1 MIEEKRKS
9 YKDFDLAFV
18 DTETTGVAL
27 DHELL
32 EIGVVRVNPFNFSVI
47 EEWEAK
53 IKPFNLE
60 NADPEAFKV
69 NGYNEED
76 WKGAISE
83 EEAMKKF
90 LEKTEGT
97 MLCGHNIVF
106 DWYYIH
112 KALLRYKLSP
122 TFFYKSLDTFAM
134 AWSKLRNETSL
145 KAFSLRELSM
155 YYGIKPEK
163 PHTALDDAKTTYKV
177 FLKLIGA
184 ENAK

>member
-1 MIEEKRKS
+1 MEERKT

-32 EIGVVRVNPFNFSVI
+32 EIGVVRVNPFNFSAI
-47 EEWEAK
+47 DEWEAK
-53 IKPFNLE
+53 IKPVRLD
-60 NADPEAFKV
+60 NADPQAFEV
-69 NGYNEED
+69 NGYSEEK
-76 WKGAISE
+76 WKDAISE
-83 EEAMKKF
+83 EDAMKKF

-97 MLCGHNIVF
+97 MLVGHNIVF

-112 KALLRYKLSP
+112 KALLRYKLNP
-122 TFFYKSLDTFAM
+122 TFFYKSLDTFTI

-145 KAFSLRELSM
+145 KAFSLKELSN
-155 YYGIKPEK
+155 YFGITQDK

-177 FLKLIGA
+177 FLKLI
-184 ENAK
+184 NAPK